1 MVKKRPQLDHE
12 DLLRLK
18 WLLGGL
24 LVLLAVSSVFYL
36 DIEAWGLM
44 ALTAVAVTAGLVR
57 PAWPARLPA
66 LVHRLAF
73 PAIVA
78 FFIGDIYLTT
88 ELLPALVRLDILLL
102 LYRGITYRRR
112 REDLQLIVLGLFL
125 VVLAGVLTVSL
136 WFALQILVFSAS
148 ALTYLLVITLVD
160 TGPPTREQPA
170 GEVPVW
176 THGSWWPF
184 LRRVRL
190 ATDWRIVVLGG
201 GLFGGLVVVSAL
213 LFLAIPRVELQNS
226 LFLERFITKK
236 ARTGFTDSI
245 RFGDVT
251 DIQQDNR
258 VAVSIDVTDPAQ
270 IPASP
275 YWRMVVLDDYRE
287 ETFRLSPELR
297 QTAFGRERSAAGLR
311 GSARPRLGPPVY
323 WTFYV
328 EAGVSRYLP
337 LGGAFEILRFWERQ
351 NFREARELG
360 VVALRDEPVSM
371 TAYRVEGM
379 QPAGMMPDA
388 EFGRRWEAA
397 RSEGRTDNLTQL
409 RLNLSETDRQRLR
422 QIVTEIGGVGAA
434 PADFAQRASRWL
446 AARHGYGLQ
455 SRTPPG
461 GGDPLVRWLIS
472 TEPGHCELFAG
483 ALVLLARAAGLPARV
498 VTGFRGGSWN
508 GFSNNL
514 TLRNSDAHAWVEI
527 FDEAGQGWRRV
538 DPTPG
543 SPVLA
548 DDAPGLAAARLGERA
563 DRSWSARLDSLRI
576 FWYRRIVS
584 FDQQSQVETLKAVK
598 TATQETGRRI
608 RAWLDETAA
617 QVKAWLSA
625 PWNLRRLLPGLL
637 TAPALAI
644 LVWWSRRLMRQRW
657 RLRRPRGGR
666 LHPVRVEAGRWLT
679 RLRGSGPDVA
689 LVTELQRLRFGA
701 EGGWTAPAGV
711 FRKARR
717 AWRELR
723 RGRISSP

>member
-24 LVLLAVSSVFYL
+24 LVLLAVSTVFYL
-36 DIEAWGLM
+36 DIAAWGLM
-44 ALTAVAVTAGLVR
+44 TLTAAAVLAVLAR

-66 LVHRLAF
+66 VAHRLAF

-136 WFALQILVFSAS
+136 WFALQILVFSAC

-160 TGPPTREQPA
+160 TGPPTRAQPA

-176 THGSWWPF
+176 THGGWWPF
-184 LRRVRL
+184 LRRVRA
-190 ATDWRIVVLGG
+190 ATDWRIAVLGG

-270 IPASP
+270 IPAQP
-275 YWRMVVLDDYRE
+275 YWRMVVLDEYRD

-297 QTAFGRERSAAGLR
+297 QAAFARERSAAGLR

-328 EAGVSRYLP
+328 EAGMSRYLP
-337 LGGAFEILRFWERQ
+337 LGGPFEILRFWERQ
-351 NFREARELG
+351 NFRVARELG

-379 QPAGMMPDA
+379 LPAGVMPDP
-388 EFGRRWEAA
+388 EFGRRWQEA
-397 RSEGRTDNLTQL
+397 RNEGRAENLTQL
-409 RLNLSETDRQRLR
+409 RLNLSEADRQRL
-422 QIVTEIGGVGAA
+422 QQVVGEIGGVGLAA
-434 PADFAQRASRWL
+434 EDFAQRAGRWL
-446 AARHGYGLQ
+446 AQRHDYGLQ
-455 SRTPPG
+455 SRTPAG
-461 GGDPLVRWLIS
+461 TSDPLVRWLDS
-472 TEPGHCELFAG
+472 NEPGHCELFAG
-483 ALVLLARAAGLPARV
+483 AMVLLARSAGLPARV

-514 TLRNSDAHAWVEI
+514 TLRNADAHAWVEL
-527 FDEAGQGWRRV
+527 FDEAAQGWRRV

-548 DDAPGLAAARLGERA
+548 DDTPGLAAARLGERA

-598 TATQETGRRI
+598 TATQETGRRF
-608 RAWLDETAA
+608 RAWLDEMAA
-617 QVKAWLSA
+617 QVKAWLST
-625 PWNLRRLLPGLL
+625 PWNPRRLLPGLL
-637 TAPALAI
+637 ISLALAA
-644 LVWWSRRLMRQRW
+644 LVWWSRRLTRRW
-657 RLRRPRGGR
+657 WRRRRPRQGR
-666 LHPVRVEAGRWLT
+666 LHPVRVEAGRWLA
-679 RLRGSGPDVA
+679 RLRGPTVDAVLLA
-689 LVTELQRLRFGA
+689 DLQRLRFGPEA
-701 EGGWTAPAGV
+701 SWPSPEAV
-711 FRKARR
+711 FRPARR
-717 AWRELR
+717 AWREVR
-723 RGRISSP
+723 RGRVSSI